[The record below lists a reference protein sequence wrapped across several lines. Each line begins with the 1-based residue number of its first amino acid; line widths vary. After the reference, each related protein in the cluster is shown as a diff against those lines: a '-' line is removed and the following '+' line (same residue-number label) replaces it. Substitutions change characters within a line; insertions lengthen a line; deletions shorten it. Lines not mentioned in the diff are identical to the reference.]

1 VTLSPGQIQSV
12 DLDLTH
18 FAAQAGQR
26 AEVRPVITQVPGAAS
41 PPVQISATLQV
52 LDAFMGFGTVL
63 AQAPQPGTSAP
74 TLGPQI
80 LAGGQTMRVDVV
92 ASGPDQCVAQVGFND
107 KNGNPLNPPRVVNL
121 SSGTGTS
128 VDLNANTLGLRLG
141 QRIEVQPVL
150 TVTAPPAAVAM
161 NSVCNASAEVFDHLT
176 GRTWSHQGTAA
187 GQRAVQ

>member
-1 VTLSPGQIQSV
+1 
-12 DLDLTH
+12 
-18 FAAQAGQR
+18 
-26 AEVRPVITQVPGAAS
+26 
-41 PPVQISATLQV
+41 
-52 LDAFMGFGTVL
+52 M
-63 AQAPQPGTSAP
+63 
-74 TLGPQI
+74 
-80 LAGGQTMRVDVV
+80 
-92 ASGPDQCVAQVGFND
+92 ASGPDQCVAQFGFND
-107 KNGNPLNPPRVVNL
+107 KNGNPLNPPSVVNL